1 MYRAEDRQLRRQATL
16 RVLPPGLTGNDECLL
31 TFMREAR
38 AAVVVGPTNIG
49 TIDEAGEAD
58 GVVFIATEVMRRG
71 NLGARRSGALRS
83 REGVGGRRAAPRS
96 A

>member
-1 MYRAEDRQLRRQATL
+1 MYRAEDRRLRRQATL
-16 RVLPPGLTGNDECLL
+16 RVLPTGLTGNVEPPL

-38 AAVVVGPTNIG
+38 EEVVVGPTNIG
-49 TIDEAGEAD
+49 TIDEAGGAD
-58 GVVFIATEVMRRG
+58 GVVFIATELMRRG
-71 NLGARRSGALRS
+71 NLGARRSDALRA